1 MLMAVPVKPGSSF
14 EAGTPQAL
22 FGPIVARL
30 GALYQ
35 FFYQPTAD
43 GQRFMVNE
51 PAGAASGPPPLTV
64 VLNWQAGLKR

>member
-22 FGPIVARL
+22 FGPILARP
-30 GALYQ
+30 GTIYQ
-35 FFYQPTAD
+35 FYYQPTAD
-43 GQRFMVNE
+43 GQRFLVNE
-51 PAGAASGPPPLTV
+51 PAGDESGPPPLTV